1 MIIFAGK
8 IKTMRRYLYLVIIFF
23 TFILGFYFYLAYS
36 NLSGNVFIYPLD
48 DAYIHLALARNFA
61 ENGVW
66 GVNPGS
72 FDSASSSILYT
83 LILSGLIKLFGES
96 VYYPL
101 LVNVV
106 AGYGT
111 VYYAYKYFSDFYGKK
126 ELLWGLILLI
136 PYCQLCYMILIGM
149 EQTLHILLTVVMLYY
164 LVKNLKSGFAGS
176 DGLKLFIVSILFG
189 AVRFESM
196 FFISILAFLLLIRKN
211 WKVSLMVFFAGFLPI
226 IIFGIFSVQS
236 GGYFFPNSLLMKGNY
251 PESHFFV
258 SVWNIFKNGI
268 LLNIS
273 FYKLFLAPFLI
284 LVFYFLSKY
293 KTFDWKKII
302 DNEVVTI
309 TVFGTIVLHSLFAV
323 IRYRYESYLMAALVL
338 ILVPIAVSFFT
349 QKQVRGKASLYKK
362 LVLGSFSLVLFYSF
376 YISVIGYKV
385 VKYASKNIEEQQIEM
400 ARFLHLFY
408 PNQKIVAN
416 DIGAISYFSNV
427 EIFDIA
433 GLASTNVAGFYL
445 DNKHLETDVFEKKYH
460 DYMSGIIQKDR
471 FRVAVIY
478 PKWFPD
484 GVPADWIPI
493 VSWTIKKKMGVANQT
508 VVWYAVN
515 EKEADIL
522 FQNLKK
528 FDLNKNV
535 DIHYYK

>member
-1 MIIFAGK
+1 M
-8 IKTMRRYLYLVIIFF
+8 KTMRRYLYFLIILF

-36 NLSGNVFIYPLD
+36 NLSGSVFIYPLD
-48 DAYIHLALARNFA
+48 DAYIHLSLARNFA

-83 LILSGLIKLFGES
+83 LVLSVLIKLFGDS
-96 VYYPL
+96 IYYPL
-101 LVNVV
+101 IVNVV
-106 AGYGT
+106 AGYAT
-111 VYYAYKYFSDFYGKK
+111 VYYTYKYFRDFYGKN
-126 ELLWGLILLI
+126 EVLWGLILLI
-136 PYCQLCYMILIGM
+136 PYCQLCYMVLIGM
-149 EQTLHILLTVVMLYY
+149 EQTLHILLTVMMLYY
-164 LVKNLKSGFAGS
+164 LVKNLRSGFANY
-176 DGLKLFIVSILFG
+176 DCIKLFFVSILFG

-196 FFISILAFLLLIRKN
+196 FFISILAFLLLLRKN
-211 WKVSLMVFFAGFLPI
+211 WKEGLMVFFAGFLPI
-226 IIFGIFSVQS
+226 IIFGIFSVRS

-251 PESHFFV
+251 PESNFLV

-268 LLNIS
+268 LLNVS

-284 LVFYFLSKY
+284 LFFYFLSKY
-293 KTFDWKKII
+293 KTFEWRKLINDEI
-302 DNEVVTI
+302 VAI
-309 TVFGTIVLHSLFAV
+309 TVLGTIVLHSLFAV

-338 ILVPIAVSFFT
+338 IIIPVVVAFFK
-349 QKQVRGKASLYKK
+349 QKQVNGKFSLYKK
-362 LVLGSFSLVLFYSF
+362 LILGSFSVVLLYSI
-376 YISVIGYKV
+376 YISIFNYKV

-400 ARFLHLFY
+400 ARFLYRFY

-445 DNKHLETDVFEKKYH
+445 ENKHLDIKVFEKKYH
-460 DYMSGIIQKDR
+460 DYMSGIIRKNK

-478 PKWFPD
+478 PAWFPD
-484 GVPADWIPI
+484 GVPSDWIPV
-493 VSWTIKKKMGVANQT
+493 VSWTIKKKMGVADQT

-515 EKEADIL
+515 EKEANIL
-522 FQNLKK
+522 WQNLKK
-528 FDLNKNV
+528 FDLNNNV
-535 DIHYYK
+535 EKHYYK